1 MRPRRS
7 PAATALSSVV
17 ALQVGV
23 SLPVFMAA
31 TLAPYLK
38 LDIGLTERSLGVT
51 IALFH
56 AVSSLSSVSLGR
68 LADRQTWQRGT
79 QLAAASTLV
88 PLLLIAGVVQS
99 MPVLAI
105 LLASTALGHSLAVST
120 GNLAVF
126 QEVPRPRQGL
136 SFGVKQAAVP
146 AAMMLAGLSAPL
158 VAETWGW
165 RPAFL
170 LILVF
175 PLSAA
180 LLSRTARATAPVRAR
195 RREGRQGTHMSREER
210 HRLRIL
216 AAAIGLASFTA
227 SSTGAFFVLFAVH
240 RGLSP
245 SAAGV
250 VVAVCSLANIVMRVL
265 LGWLADRRGADGI
278 AWVSVLLL
286 GGAVGY
292 FVLTVADSQA
302 VVAFGAVLA
311 YGMGWAWQGLVHLGA
326 VRLAPDEPGYSSG
339 VIRTGMSA
347 GAGTGPV
354 VSGLTIAYLGY
365 GGLWTMQ
372 ACLSCIAALAI
383 FVTIRR
389 MTRHDRTVEVASAT
403 EDVEND

>member
-1 MRPRRS
+1 MTARRS
-7 PAATALSSVV
+7 PAVTALGSVV

-23 SLPVFMAA
+23 SLPAFLVA
-31 TLAPYLK
+31 TLAPYLEP
-38 LDIGLTERSLGVT
+38 DIGLTERSLG
-51 IALFH
+51 IAIASFH
-56 AVSSLSSVSLGR
+56 AVSSVSSVWLGR

-88 PLLLIAGVVQS
+88 PLVLLAGAVQS
-99 MPVLAI
+99 MPALAIVLA
-105 LLASTALGHSLAVST
+105 ATALGHSLAVST

-126 QEVPRPRQGL
+126 QAVPRARQGL

-158 VAETWGW
+158 VAETLGW
-165 RPAFL
+165 RAAFL
-170 LILVF
+170 LVIVF
-175 PLSAA
+175 PVSAA
-180 LLSRTARATAPVRAR
+180 VLSRVARSDLLL
-195 RREGRQGTHMSREER
+195 EGRPPDSPPPPPMRREER
-210 HRLRIL
+210 DRLKVL

-240 RGLSP
+240 RGLTP
-245 SAAGV
+245 AAAGI
-250 VVAVCSLANIVMRVL
+250 VVALCSGVNIVMRVFI
-265 LGWLADRRGADGI
+265 GWLADRRGADGI

-292 FVLTVADSQA
+292 LVLTLADSQA
-302 VVAFGAVLA
+302 LVAFGAVLA

-326 VRLAPDEPGYSSG
+326 VRLVPDAPGYSSG

-354 VSGLTIAYLGY
+354 VSGLTIAYVGY
-365 GGLWTMQ
+365 TGLWATQ
-372 ACLSCIAALAI
+372 AVLSCVAALAI

-389 MTRHDRTVEVASAT
+389 MTPQVRTIEAA
-403 EDVEND
+403 